1 MKVLLVGVGGV
12 GEAIAQ
18 MAKRR
23 PWIEQMVLTD
33 YNVKR
38 ATEVQAKLG
47 DNARFPVEFIDAS
60 KQEMIE
66 NLAQKYQVNL
76 IMNAVDPVF
85 NEQIFDAAF
94 NVGVTYM
101 DMAMTLSSPHPDDPF
116 NQCGVKLG
124 DYQFERANLWEEKGL
139 LALVGCGVEPGMADV
154 FARYAQEHLFDEI
167 EELGIRDGANIE
179 IKGYEF
185 APNFSIWTTIE
196 ECLNPPVVWEK
207 DKGWFTTAPFSEP
220 EVFDF
225 PEIGPVEVVNVEHEE
240 VLLMPRWVKTK
251 RATFKYGLGD
261 QFIGVLKTLHMLGL
275 DNKEKINVKGVQVAP
290 RDVVA
295 ACLPDPAY
303 LGDKM
308 SGKTCAGTWVKGKKD
323 GQPREVYL
331 YQVADNEACMKE
343 WGCQAVVA
351 QTAFSAVIA
360 MDLLEHGQWKGVG
373 VLGPEAFP
381 PDPFMEK
388 MADYGF
394 PYGIKE
400 MTPKAA

>member
-12 GEAIAQ
+12 GEAIAV
-18 MAKRR
+18 MAK
-23 PWIEQMVLTD
+23 PHAWVEQVVLAD
-33 YNVKR
+33 FNVKR
-38 ATEVQAKLG
+38 AKEIQKKLRQ
-47 DNARFPVEFIDAS
+47 NKRFPVEFIDAS
-60 KQEMIE
+60 KKSEIVK
-66 NLAQKYQVNL
+66 LAKKYKVDL

-85 NEQIFDAAF
+85 NEQIFEAAYAA
-94 NVGVTYM
+94 GVNYM
-101 DMAMTLSSPHPDDPF
+101 DMAMTLSTPHKTDPF
-116 NQCGVKLG
+116 NKCGVKLG
-124 DYQFERANLWEEKGL
+124 DYQFKRAKDWQKKKL

-154 FARYAQEHLFDEI
+154 FARYAQDHLFDEI
-167 EELGIRDGANIE
+167 EEIGIRDGANIAIE
-179 IKGYEF
+179 GYEF

-196 ECLNPPVVWEK
+196 ECLNPPVIWEEG
-207 DKGWFTTAPFSEP
+207 KGWFTTAPFSEP

-240 VLLMPRWVKTK
+240 VLLMPRWVQTK

-275 DNKEKINVKGVQVAP
+275 DNKEKINVKGVKVAP

-323 GQPREVYL
+323 GKPRQVYV
-331 YQVADNEACMKE
+331 YQVADNAACMKT

-360 MDLLEHGQWKGVG
+360 MDLIEHGVWKGVG
-373 VLGPEAFP
+373 VLGPEAFQP
-381 PDPFMEK
+381 EPFMEK
-388 MADYGF
+388 MEEYGF
-394 PYGIKE
+394 PYGVKE
-400 MTPKAA
+400 M